1 MTSTDTLEALAMW
14 RLTEQG
20 RMELARRVWDG
31 TAALSV
37 VEDGSLYAVLA
48 GDEVVCHVRADVLHF
63 LAGHGAAQRNEN

>member
-1 MTSTDTLEALAMW
+1 MSTSNGLEALAMW

-20 RMELARRVWDG
+20 RTELARRVWAGD
-31 TAALSV
+31 AELSV

-63 LAGHGAAQRNEN
+63 LSGMGAAPRHAN